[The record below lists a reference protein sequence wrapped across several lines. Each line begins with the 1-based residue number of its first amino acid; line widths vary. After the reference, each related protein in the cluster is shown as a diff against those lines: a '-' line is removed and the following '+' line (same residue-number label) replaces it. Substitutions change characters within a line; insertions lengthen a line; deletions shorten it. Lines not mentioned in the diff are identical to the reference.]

1 MAMDVVGT
9 SVTAVVALSGVLLG
23 GWLSL
28 RNQDRQWRRD
38 HARQWRDIRL
48 AAYQDFVV
56 AARAYA
62 AYAADPSAG
71 ITAVPHPRIADTLM
85 PVFDAVGRPYVERLD
100 AASTTV
106 RLVSESPQTIRAAG
120 AVVRNVRQIA
130 AARAA
135 HEGPQLPAE
144 TFGALWSSLQAF
156 LSAARQELGLIGT
169 PPGAYNVH
177 QPPGEG

>member
-1 MAMDVVGT
+1 MDVAGT

-62 AYAADPSAG
+62 ADPSAG
-71 ITAVPHPRIADTLM
+71 ITAVPHPRFAGTLM
-85 PVFDAVGRPYVERLD
+85 PVFDAGGRPYVERLD

-106 RLVSESPQTIRAAG
+106 RLVSESSQTIRAAG
-120 AVVRNVRQIA
+120 AVVRDVRQIA

-135 HEGPQLPAE
+135 HTGPQLPDE
-144 TFGALWSSLQAF
+144 TFVALWSSLQAF
-156 LSAARQELGLIGT
+156 LSAARQELGLIRT
-169 PPGAYNVH
+169 PPGAYRVH
-177 QPPGEG
+177 QPPDEG